1 MNAAYPRTR
10 QRILPFQSRELAWTR
25 IPRAAQQE
33 AIELLC
39 RLILERV
46 RVEPGARQ
54 GLRSDHEG

>member
-1 MNAAYPRTR
+1 MNAACPRTR
-10 QRILPFQSRELAWTR
+10 QKTLPFQSRELAWTR

-39 RLILERV
+39 RLFLDRV
-46 RVEPGARQ
+46 RVKPSARQ